1 MNKVLKNYLLIVLL
15 LLVSLTIVT
24 NWYFT
29 GDPGKFFFLAHKLE
43 IANDD
48 ILEVDV
54 EFSNRKVYLNVH
66 LKNPSSCKK
75 VVKDLGISNILIGE
89 RTYIPTC
96 TVVGKNYIRIVYT
109 ESLGT

>member
-1 MNKVLKNYLLIVLL
+1 MNKGLKNYLLIVLL
-15 LLVSLTIVT
+15 SLASVIIIA

-43 IANDD
+43 ITNEN
-48 ILEVDV
+48 ILDVDV

-75 VVKDLGISNILIGE
+75 VVKDLGINSILIGD
-89 RTYIPTC
+89 RTYVPTC
-96 TVVGKNYIRIVYT
+96 TVVDKNYIRIVYS
-109 ESLGT
+109 ESTNT